1 MNIDVVPQ
9 WAREA
14 RDHILDLSVKLD
26 TADDYIRELEATI
39 ADLLAALEAVIPDLE
54 GNIDGALDGGADKMW
69 IEGASNR
76 LNVARA
82 AIAKAKGEEA

>member
-1 MNIDVVPQ
+1 MNVDVVPQ

-26 TADDYIRELEATI
+26 AADDYIRELEATI

-76 LNVARA
+76 LNAARA

>member
-1 MNIDVVPQ
+1 MNVDVVPQ

-26 TADDYIRELEATI
+26 AADDYIRELEATI

-76 LNVARA
+76 LYAARA